1 MNLYNWL
8 NSLFS
13 HIPSV
18 TAEKVE
24 DFLMALQL
32 KTIYRIGLMEE
43 KEKERGGRERRR
55 RKREEE
61 GKEEDNFFY
70 TRHRKSEAFAEH
82 LAFVLKK
89 IFSEISDFVTAI
101 DYFK

>member
-1 MNLYNWL
+1 MNLYNRL

-55 RKREEE
+55 KREEE

-70 TRHRKSEAFAEH
+70 TRYRKSEAFAEH

-89 IFSEISDFVTAI
+89 SFQ
-101 DYFK
+101 K

>member
-8 NSLFS
+8 NSLFL

-18 TAEKVE
+18 KSEKVE

-61 GKEEDNFFY
+61 GKEEDNFFIQG
-70 TRHRKSEAFAEH
+70 TGKVKHLQSTWHLSLIKSFQ
-82 LAFVLKK
+82 K
-89 IFSEISDFVTAI
+89 
-101 DYFK
+101 

>member
-8 NSLFS
+8 NSLFL

-61 GKEEDNFFY
+61 GKEEDNFFIQG
-70 TRHRKSEAFAEH
+70 TEKVKH
-82 LAFVLKK
+82 LQSTWHLSLKTSFQK
-89 IFSEISDFVTAI
+89 
-101 DYFK
+101 

>member
-55 RKREEE
+55 KREEE
-61 GKEEDNFFY
+61 GKEEDNFFIQG
-70 TRHRKSEAFAEH
+70 TGKVKH
-82 LAFVLKK
+82 LQSTWHLSLKNLFRNK
-89 IFSEISDFVTAI
+89 
-101 DYFK
+101 